1 MRTLTQL
8 LSEEPTA
15 PREATPN
22 RSRRNTGALLQ
33 VSLRPWRTW
42 VRQRPQSGSGCLVAS
57 QPSL

>member
-15 PREATPN
+15 PREAAPN
-22 RSRRNTGALLQ
+22 RSRRDTGALLQ

-42 VRQRPQSGSGCLVAS
+42 VRQRPQSGSDCLVAS